1 MPGVMGCTRQNTSN
15 LLPNQLA
22 NFFGRL
28 IAKKMGY
35 EAGFFKTG
43 GNWTG
48 SFREPHHPGL

>member
-1 MPGVMGCTRQNTSN
+1 M
-15 LLPNQLA
+15 
-22 NFFGRL
+22 
-28 IAKKMGY
+28 AKKMGY